1 LNRNYKKRL
10 GSERDGEE
18 IREHPFFKDLD
29 WNDVYNKVLK
39 PPSVKVA
46 EIPTV
51 PLSVKFT
58 SEDTN
63 KDKFDNWTYIETS
76 N

>member
-51 PLSVKFT
+51 PLSV
-58 SEDTN
+58 
-63 KDKFDNWTYIETS
+63 I
-76 N
+76 